1 LLENVPN
8 PPNVTTVIKSDT
20 NLKTAP
26 KRNKMISNDKFNVPA
41 SLNYAST
48 AKNKVT
54 TPLIAQNHQDAISA
68 DNKDTF
74 PEIVPIILP
83 DQIQLMG
90 A

>member
-1 LLENVPN
+1 
-8 PPNVTTVIKSDT
+8 
-20 NLKTAP
+20 
-26 KRNKMISNDKFNVPA
+26 MISNDKFNVPA

-90 A
+90 AWIRKKKLKEDQVKKSLRQSQK